1 MYERVINIYI
11 DHDLSTVYSLSRPVA
26 VLAAR
31 MLARGGGSSCVC
43 LSVCLVSRVSVRKC
57 GPGVEVAHTF
67 LSVYETLSPAR
78 AVVSVCTLSL
88 HTRVFQLYTKALI
101 TGYSIVLPS

>member
-11 DHDLSTVYSLSRPVA
+11 DHDLSTLSRPVA

-67 LSVYETLSPAR
+67 LSVYETLSC
-78 AVVSVCTLSL
+78 SCCCLSL
-88 HTRVFQLYTKALI
+88 HT
-101 TGYSIVLPS
+101 